1 MGLENLA
8 RSSGR
13 IKTKALSM
21 ILASSIAL
29 YGCKDPNISY
39 PDTTSPV
46 LTLVGENSINLPVG
60 SAYTEL
66 GARATD
72 NVDGDLTSKIVV
84 SGAVDA
90 NTPGIYTITYNVSD
104 VAGNPSHIT
113 RVINVFD
120 EPPETPPVL
129 VEKMFLISDR
139 AENSDIYMMNPDG
152 SNLEQLTDTSEF
164 ECFISVSRDGKNMAY
179 SVYPDGLYFLNEE
192 SEIAIM
198 STDKANQNK
207 RQLTDND
214 YFDGFVLFSYDGK
227 SVFFSSYQNENI
239 DLYRMN
245 IDNRTL
251 TQVTDTPD
259 ENEILLAI
267 SPNGEKLLFTLDV
280 GEGSGLYDLFTINS
294 DGTSEI
300 STRLTEDYI
309 DNIPF
314 SSYSPDGSMIAFNSS
329 YSVQDPYD
337 PNRSF
342 IHSDIGIIASDGT
355 EQDTLIE
362 TNDYDEFFPVWSPNG
377 MELGYSAYYFT
388 EMGDYYGNFEIYV
401 KSSFYT
407 KKLTSDPAEN
417 VLFAWARIPSY

>member
-1 MGLENLA
+1 
-8 RSSGR
+8 
-13 IKTKALSM
+13 
-21 ILASSIAL
+21 
-29 YGCKDPNISY
+29 
-39 PDTTSPV
+39 
-46 LTLVGENSINLPVG
+46 
-60 SAYTEL
+60 
-66 GARATD
+66 
-72 NVDGDLTSKIVV
+72 
-84 SGAVDA
+84 
-90 NTPGIYTITYNVSD
+90 
-104 VAGNPSHIT
+104 
-113 RVINVFD
+113 
-120 EPPETPPVL
+120 
-129 VEKMFLISDR
+129 
-139 AENSDIYMMNPDG
+139 
-152 SNLEQLTDTSEF
+152 
-164 ECFISVSRDGKNMAY
+164 
-179 SVYPDGLYFLNEE
+179 
-192 SEIAIM
+192 
-198 STDKANQNK
+198 
-207 RQLTDND
+207 
-214 YFDGFVLFSYDGK
+214 
-227 SVFFSSYQNENI
+227 
-239 DLYRMN
+239 MN

-362 TNDYDEFFPVWSPNG
+362 TNDFDEFFPVWSPNG